1 MAVSLVSTGV
11 QFPDNS
17 IQTTAATTPAASGT
31 TTGTASGS
39 ISAGAPAIVNSDG
52 TFSAVTGA
60 AFSVGSPTQFSAT
73 ARTFTF
79 SEYEPT
85 SGNFI
90 QTYTTT
96 GGSSAGLVYVASVSG
111 TTVTYGTGVN
121 PNGSGT
127 IDTIRCTAIGS
138 SKILCT
144 YYLNNGYT
152 YAVVGTV
159 SGTSISFGTPA
170 QFPLS
175 NSTNAYPVYNPST
188 GTVFVAW
195 TSAANGYAYGN
206 VVSISGTSCSVGS
219 TVLINL
225 ASGYSTCCVYDASI
239 ARVIVSYSGSSGYL
253 SSRVITMSGTSFSV
267 GTESQ
272 YTAQAISNG
281 FASAYNA
288 STSSVVTAV
297 HLNSNLLYALVSQ
310 NTTSTVTFGT
320 PVAIS
325 GFGTNTG
332 LKTYAAYA
340 NVTGQVCFI
349 GAQPSPYYLSF
360 AMISNSGL
368 VPAVATA
375 NTQINTEPQFNGN
388 YETFSA
394 AWSTATNKMYTPTY
408 LSSMGARGGLVFTP
422 PYTNVT
428 DLNFIG
434 ISTAS
439 YTNGQTSTV
448 TVVGGVNTVVS
459 GLTTARKYYV
469 QNSGTLATTP
479 ATPSIYAG
487 ISLSA
492 TKLLVKG

>member
-11 QFPDNS
+11 QFPDS
-17 IQTTAATTPAASGT
+17 TIQTTAAAASGS

-39 ISAGAPAIVNSDG
+39 IAAGAPTIVNSDG

-60 AFSVGSPTQFSAT
+60 TFSVGSPTQFAAT

-90 QTYTTT
+90 QTYTTA

-159 SGTSISFGTPA
+159 SGTSISFGTPV
-170 QFPLS
+170 QFPLQ

-195 TSAANGYAYGN
+195 TSAANGYPYGN
-206 VVSISGTSCSVGS
+206 VVSISGTTCSVGS
-219 TVLINL
+219 TVNIHLN
-225 ASGYSTCCVYDASI
+225 AGYSTCGVYDASI
-239 ARVIVSYSGSSGYL
+239 AKVVLFYSGSSSYL

-272 YTAQAISNG
+272 YTAQAITNG

-288 STSSVVTAV
+288 STASVVTAV
-297 HLNSNLLYALVSQ
+297 HLTSNLLYALVSQ
-310 NTTSTVTFGT
+310 NTSSTVTFGT
-320 PVAIS
+320 PVAVS

-332 LKTYAAYA
+332 LKTYATYVNAA
-340 NVTGQVCFI
+340 GQVCFV

-368 VPAVATA
+368 VPTVSTA
-375 NTQINTEPQFNGN
+375 NTQLNTETQFNGN

-394 AWSTATNKMYTPTY
+394 AWSTAINKMYTPTY
-408 LSSMGARGGLVFTP
+408 LASMSARGGLVFTP

-428 DLNFIG
+428 TDNFLG
-434 ISTAS
+434 LSTAS
-439 YTNGQTSTV
+439 YTNGQTATV
-448 TVVGGVNTVVS
+448 NVVGGVNTSVTS
-459 GLTTARKYYV
+459 LTAGRKYYV
-469 QNSGTLATTP
+469 QGSGALSTTAGNPNVYAGLAT
-479 ATPSIYAG
+479 A
-487 ISLSA
+487 A
-492 TKLLVKG
+492 TKIVVKG